1 MSEMTRLTSLE
12 LRGMEIAVLPE
23 HIGFMRALK
32 LVVVS
37 QAGLAVLPGRL
48 SRCVDLETLRADRN
62 ALTSLDRNIFKG
74 SLGPNLHSL
83 VLYKNKL
90 EVSSGHASSPVLA
103 TTPLTPRAKSLPDM
117 ARLVALTLLDCS
129 DNSIKVFPNGFGAG
143 KGKGLDSL
151 RVCKMARNRM
161 TRKFVVVPWWVLR
174 RLGRRRWRSRPAPP
188 RGAP

>member
-12 LRGMEIAVLPE
+12 LRGAEIAVLPE

-90 EVSSGHASSPVLA
+90 EVSSTVLA
-103 TTPLTPRAKSLPDM
+103 TPLTPRVKSLPDM

-174 RLGRRRWRSRPAPP
+174 RLVRRRWRSRPAPP
-188 RGAP
+188 R

>member
-12 LRGMEIAVLPE
+12 LRGAEIAVLPE

-90 EVSSGHASSPVLA
+90 EVSSGHALVRSLQ
-103 TTPLTPRAKSLPDM
+103 PR
-117 ARLVALTLLDCS
+117 
-129 DNSIKVFPNGFGAG
+129 
-143 KGKGLDSL
+143 
-151 RVCKMARNRM
+151 
-161 TRKFVVVPWWVLR
+161 
-174 RLGRRRWRSRPAPP
+174 
-188 RGAP
+188 